1 MRRGDRLIGIVLG
14 IVLGLAIVAVF
25 VFVFSE
31 DTVDAP
37 SIDEGDAD
45 GAARRG
51 ALGARLAPPRIAPTR
66 SALNGCVPL
75 TRLTPP
81 NELWARM

>member
-14 IVLGLAIVAVF
+14 LALGLAIVAVF

-37 SIDEGDAD
+37 SIDD
-45 GAARRG
+45 R
-51 ALGARLAPPRIAPTR
+51 APTEQPTDR
-66 SALNGCVPL
+66 
-75 TRLTPP
+75 
-81 NELWARM
+81 